1 MTLKEHLS
9 VVLQTGSVF
18 RVMSTLETVYYKAEM
33 GQNIR
38 DISSKYTE
46 SAQELLNME
55 GTGALEN
62 HEIHLKRIIE
72 KDEEYIDVQLIDK
85 NTQTRYS
92 ISYVDWADL
101 VDLPIVADQKMSL
114 TDTAAHVLWELTFH
128 GWTREQ
134 VLESKAELEQ
144 IADQAKNCKHKTI
157 SFEDFQKELDN
168 LS

>member
-9 VVLQTGSVF
+9 VVMQTGSVF
-18 RVMSTLETVYYKAEM
+18 RVMSTLETVYYKAEL

-46 SAQELLNME
+46 SAQELLNID
-55 GTGALEN
+55 GTGGLAN
-62 HEIHLKRIIE
+62 HEIHLKRVIE
-72 KDEEYIDVQLIDK
+72 EHEEYIDVHLLDK
-85 NTQTRYS
+85 STQTVYS

-101 VDLPIVADQKMSL
+101 VDLPIVVDQKMSL
-114 TDTAAHVLWELTFH
+114 TDTVAHVLWELTFH
-128 GWTREQ
+128 GWTRGQ

-144 IADQAKNCKHKTI
+144 ITDQAKNCKHKTI
-157 SFEDFQKELDN
+157 SFEEFRKELDN